1 MRREKIRQRGCRYFP
16 TCESMRERNRDGLII
31 YEVLAE
37 KYKFSFLRV
46 PGRSPGKVVYE
57 NTIDG

>member
-1 MRREKIRQRGCRYFP
+1 
-16 TCESMRERNRDGLII
+16 MRERNRDGLII